1 MKAGDD
7 PRTDQSGSKNVPDPP
22 SNSEPVKAPDTV
34 APGGKNAP
42 GTPGPGSGT
51 GGGGGDK
58 R

>member
-22 SNSEPVKAPDTV
+22 PNSDPVKAP
-34 APGGKNAP
+34 GGVTESNP
-42 GTPGPGSGT
+42 QGTPPGPGSHPGT
-51 GGGGGDK
+51 HPGGDK